1 MRTAKWFCRAEALDL
16 RENEDRVW
24 TGVDMLCMEYGV
36 RDGALVACGGAH
48 FPRVVRLE
56 RDIDGGHRVVTQE
69 EPPDGAGYAEWAENH
84 FSFVSES
91 RFDDYAG
98 TPAALETAAGAHFG
112 LPAGAP
118 VEDC

>member
-16 RENEDRVW
+16 RENEGRVRAGAD
-24 TGVDMLCMEYGV
+24 TLCMEYGE

-48 FPRVVRLE
+48 FPQVVRLE
-56 RDIDGGHRVVTQE
+56 RDTDGGYRVVAQE
-69 EPPDGAGYAEWAENH
+69 EPPDDAGYAAWEENH

-91 RFDDYAG
+91 RFDDDAG
-98 TPAALETAAGAHFG
+98 TPAALENAARAHFG